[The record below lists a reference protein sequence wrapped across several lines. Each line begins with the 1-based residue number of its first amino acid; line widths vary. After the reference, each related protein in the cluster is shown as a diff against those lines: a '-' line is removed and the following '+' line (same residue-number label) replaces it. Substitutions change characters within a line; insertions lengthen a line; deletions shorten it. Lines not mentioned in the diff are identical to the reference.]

1 MIELLL
7 RWCSSKEI
15 FLKEIEQ
22 AIRLA
27 NCEVLGNRLKPIT
40 KDTILPLAVSV
51 AKLRGD
57 YLAEAFRLASSDRG
71 RALKDE
77 EINGLKKYRQA
88 YEEARRA
95 FEALTLAIDRG
106 YVEVAE

>member
-1 MIELLL
+1 M
-7 RWCSSKEI
+7 RQSHDSKHAH

-57 YLAEAFRLASSDRG
+57 YLAEAFRLASSDKG
-71 RALKDE
+71 RAFKDE
-77 EINGLKKYRQA
+77 EINGLKKYRQS

-106 YVEVAE
+106 YVEIAE